1 MRLRGLAP
9 LLICLLPACSPVPV
23 SGEISSD
30 GTCSGAFDGVALA
43 GPAEGVRVVARPPE
57 KADSAGR
64 HVLVVYCLLSRP
76 GEAPARID
84 FVKLD
89 APDTGVLEV
98 GSYVIDREGDQPRS
112 IGVVVTAPEY
122 LDGARTGSPPRER
135 FAWTARPRPRST
147 PRSRW
152 SSAPAAHA
160 APEAGLA
167 GGRRRDGALSTAV
180 ASRPAIRRR
189 RSP

>member
-1 MRLRGLAP
+1 MRLPGLAP
-9 LLICLLPACSPVPV
+9 LLVCLLPACSPVSV

-57 KADSAGR
+57 KTDTAGR
-64 HVLVVYCLLSRP
+64 HLLVVYCLLSRP

-98 GSYVIDREGDQPRS
+98 GSYVIDRDGDQPRS

-122 LDGARTGSPPRER
+122 LDGARNWQPTSGTLRVDSS
-135 FAWTARPRPRST
+135 TAT
-147 PRSRW
+147 TLEATFEMELRSRGAW
-152 SSAPAAHA
+152 IGTLS
-160 APEAGLA
+160 
-167 GGRRRDGALSTAV
+167 RRTR
-180 ASRPAIRRR
+180 
-189 RSP
+189 